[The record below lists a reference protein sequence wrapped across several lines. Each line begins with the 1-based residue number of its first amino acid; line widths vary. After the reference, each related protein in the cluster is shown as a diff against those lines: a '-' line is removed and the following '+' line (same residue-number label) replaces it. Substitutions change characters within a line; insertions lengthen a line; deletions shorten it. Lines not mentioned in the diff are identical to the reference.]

1 MWRKRRDEGN
11 SKGSS
16 VTKCDA
22 HDAANEAEDDG
33 LEEELEE
40 NIAR

>member
-1 MWRKRRDEGN
+1 MWRKRRDERN
-11 SKGSS
+11 SEGSS
-16 VTKCDA
+16 VTKCDT